1 MDEVEKLYNEGKL
14 LERAMDQ
21 PYMRINKQGR
31 YYDCQSWVDEFEY
44 LMADGLYSLSTTL
57 VIPGVGVKNYKNMG
71 FLINSDLAEC
81 FHIAKTDSGSC
92 VSIRLGDCCAN
103 KPDFDTLAELAT
115 FIRETKETTMNEVN
129 VNVKLDGIVGL
140 FINKC
145 TISRT
150 LLKKIYI
157 VRELL
162 KSITGIEYP
171 IYLYDWTLGKFEKIE
186 ITNELAEELVNG
198 LDCQTIMCWP
208 DRLDKPEYISLS
220 PKGLTK

>member
-21 PYMRINKQGR
+21 PYMRINRQGR
-31 YYDCQSWVDEFEY
+31 YYDCGSWVDEFEY
-44 LMADGLYSLSTTL
+44 LMNEGLNSLSTTL
-57 VIPGVGVKNYKNMG
+57 VIPGVGVKNYKNIG

-92 VSIRLGDCCAN
+92 GSVRLGDFSAN
-103 KPDFDTLAELAT
+103 KPDFDSISELANY
-115 FIRETKETTMNEVN
+115 IRETKETTMNEVN

-145 TISRT
+145 TISDT

-157 VRELL
+157 VRVLL
-162 KSITGIEYP
+162 KSLTGIIYP
-171 IYLYDWTLGKFEKIE
+171 TYLYDWTLGKLEKIE
-186 ITNELAEELVNG
+186 ITDELAEELANE
-198 LDCQTIMCWP
+198 LDCQTVMCWP
-208 DRLDKPEYISLS
+208 DRYDNPEYISLA